1 MNTKSFILTFA
12 LLFSTIIM
20 SFAQKN
26 DKTNQVSTKN
36 MNNNFK
42 VATFGAGCFWCIE
55 TVFSELKG
63 VQKVVSGYMG
73 GQVLNPTYKA
83 VCTGE
88 TGHAEVCQIT
98 FDATIISYEELLEVF
113 WKVHDPTTLNS
124 QGADHGTQY
133 RSVVFYHDSEQK
145 QKAEFY
151 KNELNKSGAYLN
163 KIVTEISEAQTF
175 YIAEPYHQNY
185 YNLNKEQA
193 YCKFVIQPKLDKFKK
208 AFATKLK

>member
-1 MNTKSFILTFA
+1 MNTKSFILTLAF
-12 LLFSTIIM
+12 LFSTMTM

-98 FDATIISYEELLEVF
+98 YDATIISYEELLEVF

>member
-1 MNTKSFILTFA
+1 MNTKSFILTLA

-26 DKTNQVSTKN
+26 DKTNHVSTKN

-63 VQKVVSGYMG
+63 AQKVVSGYMG

-98 FDATIISYEELLEVF
+98 YDATIISYEELLEVF

>member
-1 MNTKSFILTFA
+1 
-12 LLFSTIIM
+12 
-20 SFAQKN
+20 
-26 DKTNQVSTKN
+26 
-36 MNNNFK
+36 
-42 VATFGAGCFWCIE
+42 
-55 TVFSELKG
+55 
-63 VQKVVSGYMG
+63 MG

-88 TGHAEVCQIT
+88 TGHAEVCQISYDT
-98 FDATIISYEELLEVF
+98 TILSYEELLEVF

-124 QGADHGTQY
+124 QGADYGTQY

-145 QKAEFY
+145 QNAEFY
-151 KNELNKSGAYLN
+151 KNELSKSGAYSN
-163 KIVTEISEAQTF
+163 KIVTEISQVQTF
-175 YIAEPYHQNY
+175 YIAETYHQNY